1 MFCKMRKSKRLNEF
15 ISQNSVEYIKISESL
30 DIEGRY
36 FCGRISL
43 PYSWEIS
50 ITIIHKIMVSDPN
63 DISHIL
69 KDTFYF
75 DKRTN
80 NDLKIGTAIGVA
92 GITSLYTNISHDLK
106 PKALEYW
113 IEKLHQNI
121 KHLEKFTLKRMSIT
135 LSYIITFIFMIVL
148 SFR

>member
-50 ITIIHKIMVSDPN
+50 TDS
-63 DISHIL
+63 
-69 KDTFYF
+69 
-75 DKRTN
+75 
-80 NDLKIGTAIGVA
+80 
-92 GITSLYTNISHDLK
+92 
-106 PKALEYW
+106 
-113 IEKLHQNI
+113 
-121 KHLEKFTLKRMSIT
+121 
-135 LSYIITFIFMIVL
+135 
-148 SFR
+148 